1 MIHLLKRYV
10 ILFAAM
16 LLASCGEDEY
26 VYPDL
31 ITEMSCLK
39 TDASGYGT
47 QIITDDG
54 TTWHLQEGNRPDSLT
69 ADSLYRVVSR
79 FAPLTTSDASKAEA
93 TVYSLWSVTSP
104 LPKAEDKYE
113 NIKTDPVSIQSIW
126 RSGDYLNMILQVKVK
141 DQKHEL
147 SFIDNGI
154 LQNPDGSQTLTLTLF
169 HDRKNDI
176 EGFDQKFYLSV
187 PLWHYQ
193 GILNKNDTIMFR
205 LNTYKEGMTCRT
217 FVY

>member
-1 MIHLLKRYV
+1 MKLLLKRYF
-10 ILFAAM
+10 ILFAVV
-16 LLASCGEDEY
+16 LLTACGEEEY

-39 TDASGYGT
+39 TNAEGFGV
-47 QIITDDG
+47 QIITDNG
-54 TTWHLQEGNRPDSLT
+54 TVWNLKEGNRPDSLT
-69 ADSLYRVVSR
+69 ADSVYRVVSR
-79 FAPLTTSDASKAEA
+79 FAPVADSEA
-93 TVYSLWSVTSP
+93 VAYSFWKVISP
-104 LPKAEDKYE
+104 LPKPESEYE
-113 NIKTDPVSIQSIW
+113 SIHLDPVDIQSIW
-126 RSGDYLNMILQVKVK
+126 QSGDYLNMILQVKVK